1 MASICSVLKH
11 TNKNETKIKNKRKT
25 RVQRKVRK
33 VNANSLPSAIHLFLY
48 GDRGR
53 VTADKRESL
62 SVTRLALLVCLYCF

>member
-25 RVQRKVRK
+25 RVQRKVRN
-33 VNANSLPSAIHLFLY
+33 VNANSLPSAIQLFLY
-48 GDRGR
+48 RDRGR

-62 SVTRLALLVCLYCF
+62 SVTRLTVLVCLYCF